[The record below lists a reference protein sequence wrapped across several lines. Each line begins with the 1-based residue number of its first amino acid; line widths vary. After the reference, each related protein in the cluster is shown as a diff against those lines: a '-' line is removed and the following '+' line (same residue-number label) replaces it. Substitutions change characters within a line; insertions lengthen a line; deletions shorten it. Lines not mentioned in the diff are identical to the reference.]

1 MQTNEVFEHFSFIHP
16 YYGDDKFQRIFFSK
30 DLDYMLERQEQN
42 VLLYKINRQNPK
54 ESILT
59 PVVQKMGTI
68 SPPTVFSESC
78 EKLDFLIKPTESR
91 EVSWTL
97 VNRIKRFPLDLS
109 ECTFVN
115 FLFSPDLMLYL
126 DFNMSK
132 DVFVIKRSLD

>member
-1 MQTNEVFEHFSFIHP
+1 MISDQK
-16 YYGDDKFQRIFFSK
+16 GG
-30 DLDYMLERQEQN
+30 
-42 VLLYKINRQNPK
+42 
-54 ESILT
+54 IL
-59 PVVQKMGTI
+59 
-68 SPPTVFSESC
+68 SPPTVLSESC
-78 EKLDFLIKPTESR
+78 EKLDFMINKTATESS